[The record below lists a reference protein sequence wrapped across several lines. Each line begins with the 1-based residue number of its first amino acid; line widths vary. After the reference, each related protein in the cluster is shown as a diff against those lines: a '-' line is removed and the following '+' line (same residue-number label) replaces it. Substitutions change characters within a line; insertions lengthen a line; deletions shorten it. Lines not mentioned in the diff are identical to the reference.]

1 MMTNGLNVSQLDIF
15 DMEESKDNLFTP
27 YESRTNRGFSNEL
40 RTIINKRVCESTEIW
55 KEIDN
60 YSNYEISSYGNLR
73 NKTTNCLLTPNIKG
87 GYLCTTLT
95 NDNNKRDAVKIH
107 RLVALTFIPNPE
119 NKPTVN
125 HKDHN
130 RTNNVLSNLEWA
142 TVAEQNRH
150 KRKPNR
156 EIQRLI
162 SSRKVWRINID
173 TNEKIELYETIRDAA
188 QWIFDNNLTTIKDF
202 NGGNNIKTKICAV
215 CQKHKDRKTAFG
227 FKWEYDKDENNNIGE
242 EWKDIPSDIVKGT
255 KGYKISNLGRVKNHK
270 GRITEG
276 SVHPSGYL
284 WVSVYPYQYLLHRL
298 VAKVFIPNPENKE
311 QVNHIDGNKE
321 NASVNNL
328 EWNTNQEN
336 QIHAVETGLKPGC
349 KRVIQYDLKMNK
361 INEFKSIKKASE
373 ELEICVTSI
382 SKCCLNKQ
390 KTAGGSIFK
399 CAE

>member
-1 MMTNGLNVSQLDIF
+1 MISHEFKAL
-15 DMEESKDNLFTP
+15 
-27 YESRTNRGFSNEL
+27 
-40 RTIINKRVCESTEIW
+40 INKRVCESTEIW

-73 NKTTNCLLTPNIKG
+73 NKTTNRLFNPNIKG
-87 GYLCTTLT
+87 GYLCTTLK
-95 NDNNKRDAVKIH
+95 NDNNRVKSIKIH

-119 NKPTVN
+119 NKYTVN
-125 HKDHN
+125 HKNHVKIDN
-130 RTNNVLSNLEWA
+130 SVKNLEWA
-142 TVAEQNRH
+142 TTAEQNRH
-150 KRKPNR
+150 RRKPKR

-188 QWIFDNNLTTIKDF
+188 QWIFDNNLTTIKEF
-202 NGGNNIKTKICAV
+202 NGGNSIKTKICAV

-227 FKWEYDKDENNNIGE
+227 FKWEYDKDENKNIGE

-276 SVHPSGYL
+276 SPHPDSGYP
-284 WVSVYPYQYLLHRL
+284 WVSVYPHQYLLHRL

-311 QVNHIDGNKE
+311 QVNHIDGNKQ
-321 NASVNNL
+321 NANVSNL

-336 QIHAVETGLKPGC
+336 CIHAIETGLQSNC
-349 KRVIQYDLKMNK
+349 KRVIQYNLEINK
-361 INEFKSIKKASE
+361 INEFKSMKKASE

-390 KTAGGSIFK
+390 KTAGGFIFK
-399 CAE
+399 FAE